1 MLVVALRA
9 VVRVINLIVVGVL
22 YLSFCLVV
30 RMVVVVVFWYFDGIV
45 GAGFFLCGDNGIL
58 LVWMVMAAV
67 REVVVISSN
76 YLYVCLVVRSLHNKS
91 HTFLWYL

>member
-1 MLVVALRA
+1 
-9 VVRVINLIVVGVL
+9 
-22 YLSFCLVV
+22 
-30 RMVVVVVFWYFDGIV
+30 MVVVVVFWRYFWCCFCFG
-45 GAGFFLCGDNGIL
+45 GDNCIL
-58 LVWMVMAAV
+58 LAWMVMAAV